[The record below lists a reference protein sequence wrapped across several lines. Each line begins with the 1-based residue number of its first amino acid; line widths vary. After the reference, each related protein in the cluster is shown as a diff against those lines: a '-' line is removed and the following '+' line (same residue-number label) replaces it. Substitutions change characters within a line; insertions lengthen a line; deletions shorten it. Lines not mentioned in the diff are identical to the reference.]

1 MLEDRTKDIIE
12 RAAHAFWQGGLASLP
27 VTVPLDADALQ
38 VTLLA
43 FVAGGVSA
51 VLSLAKGM
59 VKERQRGRKTR

>member
-1 MLEDRTKDIIE
+1 MNDKTQDLIE
-12 RAAHAFWQGGLASLP
+12 RAGHAFWQGGLASLP
-27 VTVPLDADALQ
+27 VTLPLEQDALQ

-59 VKERQRGRKTR
+59 VKARRRAHKGG